1 MIYIIQAIQKSTRKV
16 IVRAFAEDSFGAHL
30 IQAQLEG
37 LYLIGN
43 DCDYQITIE
52 KAIDKTLN
60 ED

>member
-1 MIYIIQAIQKSTRKV
+1 MIYIIQAIQKSTKEV
-16 IVRAFAEDSFGAHL
+16 IVRAFAEDSMTAHL

-37 LYLIGN
+37 LYLIGT